1 MEKADIAI
9 EMVKQIEEKARNL
22 NRKMLKRCALE
33 SKIKDLESA
42 KPEDFNIRVY
52 DEDRQSYVYIYPSD
66 ADPGERVKEAII
78 GDLKDRLGTIDASI
92 ESLLNEITE
101 LRENLADLA

>member
-1 MEKADIAI
+1 MAI
-9 EMVKQIEEKARNL
+9 EMVKQIEEKAKNL
-22 NRKMLKRCALE
+22 KVKMLKRGALE

-42 KPEDFNIRVY
+42 KPDDFNIRVY
-52 DEDRQSYVYIYPSD
+52 DDDRQSYVYIYPSD
-66 ADPGERVKEAII
+66 SGPSERVKEAII
-78 GDLKDRLGTIDASI
+78 NDLKAHLDTIDALI

>member
-1 MEKADIAI
+1 MEKADMAI
-9 EMVKQIEEKARNL
+9 EMVKQIEEKAKNL
-22 NRKMLKRCALE
+22 KVKMLKRGALE

-42 KPEDFNIRVY
+42 KPDDFNIRVY
-52 DEDRQSYVYIYPSD
+52 DDDRQSYVYIYSSDSGPS
-66 ADPGERVKEAII
+66 ERVKEAII
-78 GDLKDRLGTIDASI
+78 SDLKAHLDTIDASI